1 MSVQLFEH
9 NQRAYQA
16 VEAMLAKTSKA
27 AVVHP
32 TGTGKSYIAFKL
44 LEQHPEDAF
53 LWLSPSDYIVKT
65 QLESLRRSEPD
76 LKLDHVTF
84 LTYAKLMQMAR
95 DQARQLEPE
104 YIVLDEFHRCGA
116 QRWGEGVRRLLEDF
130 PQAKILGLSAT
141 NIRYLDNQ
149 RDIAQE
155 LFGGCIASQMS
166 LGEAIVRGILPKPLY
181 VTTVFRY
188 QQALQRYQQRIQ
200 NLQTEALQ
208 RKNQEYYDALR
219 RALEKADGLDVIF
232 KKYIRRPQG
241 KYLVFCS
248 DFAHLQEMR
257 AMTEPW
263 FRQINPQLHSYVA
276 YSSDPETSRAFRSF
290 REDDTSALKLLF
302 CIDMLNEGIHVKGIA
317 GVILFRP
324 TISPIVYKQQIGR
337 ALTSGDSSTPLI
349 LDVVNNFEGLYSISA
364 IQKEMDQAVFA
375 MRQNGEGDR
384 IQVERFQVEEQV
396 KDCAQLFAR
405 LQDSLSLPWNHYFQA
420 AKNYFEATGNLDI
433 PKQYDTP
440 EGLHLGQ
447 WLSTQRSLYH
457 NSRYRLT
464 QEQIEQLES
473 IGMQWQRYEDRRW
486 EKNYR
491 AAQVFYE
498 ANGHLQVASRYVTED
513 GIGLGSWIGNIRRR
527 YAMAERAG
535 GLSQEQVEAM
545 NRIGMIWDSAQA
557 QWQHHFGWAADYFD
571 RHGDLDVPVAYV
583 TEDGFALGRW
593 LPQLRTNGKLSET
606 QIEQLNGIGMCW
618 QKRTDSAW
626 MQGYAHA
633 RDFYEATG
641 GWDMPSDYKS
651 EDGFALGKWVSR
663 QQYAYQNPGKSNC
676 LMTEQRIA
684 LLRQIHFPLEKADPW
699 EYRYQLVQ
707 EYAAV
712 HGNLQVPANYKTA
725 DGLWLGK
732 WLYLQRREL
741 AKEPEETKL
750 TPQQRDKL
758 ERLGI
763 A

>member
-9 NQRAYQA
+9 NQRAYLA
-16 VEAMLAKTSKA
+16 LERMLEKSGKA
-27 AVVHP
+27 AVIHP

-44 LEQHPEDAF
+44 LEQHPAETF

-65 QLESLRRSEPD
+65 QLASLRMTEPEMD
-76 LKLDHVTF
+76 LDHVTF

-95 DQARQLEPE
+95 DQVRQLAPQ
-104 YIVLDEFHRCGA
+104 YIILDEFHRCGA
-116 QRWGEGVRRLLEDF
+116 QRWGEGVRRLLVDF
-130 PQAKILGLSAT
+130 PGAKLVGLSAT

-155 LFGGCIASQMS
+155 LFDGCIASQMT

-188 QQALQRYQQRIQ
+188 QQALEQYQQRIWAQ
-200 NLQTEALQ
+200 PVALRQ
-208 RKNQEYYDALR
+208 KNQEYYDALR
-219 RALEKADGLDVIF
+219 RALEKAEGLDVIF

-241 KYLVFCS
+241 KYLLFCS
-248 DFAHLQEMR
+248 DYDHLQQMR
-257 AMTEPW
+257 AMTAPW
-263 FRQINPQLHSYVA
+263 FRQINPQVHTYVA
-276 YSSDPETSRAFRSF
+276 YSSDPETSRAFRDFQQDNSP
-290 REDDTSALKLLF
+290 ALKLLL

-337 ALTSGDSSTPLI
+337 ALTSGDSNTPLI
-349 LDVVNNFEGLYSISA
+349 LDVVNNFEGLYAISA
-364 IQKEMDQAVFA
+364 IQKEMDEAVLA
-375 MRQNGEGDR
+375 LRQNGEGDR
-384 IQVERFQVEEQV
+384 IQVERFQIEEQV
-396 KDCAQLFAR
+396 PDCTQLFAR
-405 LQDSLSLPWNHYFQA
+405 LQESLSLPWNHYFQA
-420 AKNYFEATGNLDI
+420 AKAYFRENGNLDI
-433 PKQYDTP
+433 PKHYDTP

-447 WLSTQRSLYH
+447 WLVTQRSLYH
-457 NSRYRLT
+457 NSRYRLS
-464 QEQIEQLES
+464 QEQIGQLES

-486 EKNYR
+486 QINYQAAR
-491 AAQVFYE
+491 AFYE
-498 ANGHLQVASRYVTED
+498 AHGHLRVASRYVTED
-513 GIGLGSWIGNIRRR
+513 GIGLGNWIGNVRRR
-527 YAMAERAG
+527 YGMPESAG

-545 NRIGMIWDSAQA
+545 DQIGMVWDNAQA

-571 RHGDLDVPVAYV
+571 RHGDLDVPAAYV

-593 LPQLRTNGKLSET
+593 LPQLRSSRNLTQG
-606 QIEQLNGIGMCW
+606 QIEQLNAIGMRW
-618 QKRTDSAW
+618 QKRTDSVW

-633 RDFYEATG
+633 RDYYEATG
-641 GWDMPSDYKS
+641 GWDMPSDYQT

-684 LLRQIHFPLEKADPW
+684 LLRQIHFPLEKVDPW
-699 EYRYQLVQ
+699 EYRYQLAQ
-707 EYAAV
+707 EYATV
-712 HGNLQVPANYKTA
+712 HGDLHVPANYKTA

-732 WLYLQRREL
+732 WLYLQRKEL
-741 AKEPEETKL
+741 EKEPEETKL
-750 TPQQRDKL
+750 TPQQREKL